1 MIQSDPR
8 VRLRPL
14 HPDDLEQIV
23 RWTNDPEIRELLE
36 GEYPEEPMEGRLW
49 YQRACSDRRGRQ
61 FIIETRDGT
70 AIGDIALGE
79 ISWRAREGELRVR
92 IGEKEYWN
100 QGYGTEAV
108 RALLEYAFDSLSLD
122 RVYLRVFSHNR
133 RAIRCYLKSGFRTE
147 GRLVRQTAAGVPK
160 EILLMSVE
168 RERYALR
175 AAKRA

>member
-92 IGEKEYWN
+92 IGEKEYW
-100 QGYGTEAV
+100 
-108 RALLEYAFDSLSLD
+108 
-122 RVYLRVFSHNR
+122 
-133 RAIRCYLKSGFRTE
+133 
-147 GRLVRQTAAGVPK
+147 
-160 EILLMSVE
+160 
-168 RERYALR
+168 
-175 AAKRA
+175 